1 MLTLPRKTR
10 HLQLSNVEVTFAFVL
25 HDGLHEFNDRL
36 HHTRWDN
43 HADVVI
49 EQDILFGVALAFRPT
64 DFCHRVQGSVDVRG
78 LPGAA
83 HSVPGSG
90 LQHGVNL
97 TVLFDV
103 CIVCAG
109 EMLARRVR
117 DEQAVRW

>member
-49 EQDILFGVALAFRPT
+49 EQDILFGIALAFRPQT
-64 DFCHRVQGSVDVRG
+64 FATECKALLTSEACQAQLTRF
-78 LPGAA
+78 PAA
-83 HSVPGSG
+83 DCS
-90 LQHGVNL
+90 
-97 TVLFDV
+97 TVST
-103 CIVCAG
+103 
-109 EMLARRVR
+109 
-117 DEQAVRW
+117 